1 MSETRAIERM
11 TAKLKI
17 KSLARLLSL
26 ILLICLQALA
36 QTGQPR
42 YGGSIVIAVN
52 NDPGGLNPAIT
63 TQGMVHLVCGSVFSG
78 LVGLDFNL
86 RPVPDLAESWEV
98 SSDGQRYVF
107 HLAPNATFHDGN
119 PVTSADV
126 KFTFEQL
133 LLKYHSRTRTSIG
146 DKLRAI
152 TTPDAR
158 TVVFEFNTPYAAFLQ
173 LIDVAN
179 APVMP
184 KHLYENTDP
193 LTNPHNLN
201 PVGCGPF
208 KFEKWVKGDYVAL
221 RRNESYFKPGKPY
234 IDRAIFRVMPSAANA
249 AIALE
254 NGEADFLM
262 NPSPLDIARLKER
275 HDITIT
281 DKGREAYATVETMVP
296 NLTRAPLSDLRVRQA
311 VAHAIDRQY
320 LVDKVQFGQAR
331 AATGP
336 VSSLLAWAYNPN
348 VTKYERDIAR
358 ANQLLDEAGYK
369 RGADSVRFH
378 LKMLCSSGW
387 TKTAEALRDQLREAG
402 VALDLQLMEFSAMVE
417 QTYIKKDFDLSFSS
431 FENGPDPDIGVKRT
445 VISSNIGP
453 IPFSNGAGYRN
464 PQIDQLFSAASS
476 ESDQRKRAKLYFEA
490 QEILTKELPYFWLYE
505 PRSSS
510 AYNAALRGVF
520 AWSAKSNAQF
530 ARDAWWVDGRR
541 PEQAVTSFREKRRAL
556 WFIPAAVVFI
566 ILLALLHKHRR
577 RSA

>member
-1 MSETRAIERM
+1 M
-11 TAKLKI
+11 KI
-17 KSLARLLSL
+17 NRPALSPAFLLFIL
-26 ILLICLQALA
+26 IQVLA

-42 YGGSIVIAVN
+42 PGGSVVIAVN
-52 NDPGGLNPAIT
+52 TDPGGLNPAIT
-63 TQGMVHLVCGSVFSG
+63 TQGMVHMVSGSIFSG
-78 LVGLDFNL
+78 LVGIDFNL
-86 RPVPDLAESWEV
+86 KPVPDLAESWEV
-98 SSDGQRYVF
+98 SPDGKRYVF
-107 HLAPNATFHDGN
+107 RLAPNAIFHDGR

-126 KFTFEQL
+126 KFTFEHM

-152 TTPDAR
+152 MTPDAH
-158 TVVFEFNTPYAAFLQ
+158 TVVFEFNAPYAAFLQ

-184 KHLYENTDP
+184 RHLYENTDP
-193 LTNPHNLN
+193 LTNPHNIN
-201 PVGCGPF
+201 PIGCGPF
-208 KFEKWVKGDYVAL
+208 KFEKWAKGDSVTL
-221 RRNESYFKPGKPY
+221 KRNKNYFKTGKPY
-234 IDRAIFRVMPSAANA
+234 LDRVIFKVMPSAANA

-262 NPSPLDIARLKER
+262 NPAPLDVARLR
-275 HDITIT
+275 QRPDIVIT

-311 VAHAIDRQY
+311 IAHAIDRQFI
-320 LVDKVQFGQAR
+320 VDKIQFGQAR

-348 VTKYERDIAR
+348 VTKYDRDIAR
-358 ANQLLDEAGYK
+358 ANRLLDEAGYK
-369 RGADSVRFH
+369 RGADGIRFH
-378 LKMLCSSGW
+378 LKTLCASGW

-402 VALDLQLMEFSAMVE
+402 IALDLQLMEFSAMVE

-464 PQIDQLFSAASS
+464 PRVDELLVRASS
-476 ESDQRKRAKLYFEA
+476 TVGQQERAKLYFEA
-490 QEILTKELPYFWLYE
+490 QEILVKELPYFWLYE

-520 AWSAKSNAQF
+520 TWSAKSNVQF

-541 PEQAVTSFREKRRAL
+541 PERAMTIGQGKRKMFWL
-556 WFIPAAVVFI
+556 IPAAG
-566 ILLALLHKHRR
+566 LLIVLTVLLRR
-577 RSA
+577 RRRRAP

>member
-1 MSETRAIERM
+1 
-11 TAKLKI
+11 
-17 KSLARLLSL
+17 
-26 ILLICLQALA
+26 
-36 QTGQPR
+36 
-42 YGGSIVIAVN
+42 
-52 NDPGGLNPAIT
+52 
-63 TQGMVHLVCGSVFSG
+63 MVHLVCGSIFSG

-86 RPVPDLAESWEV
+86 KPVPDLAESWEI
-98 SSDGQRYVF
+98 SPDGQRYVF
-107 HLAPNATFHDGN
+107 HLAPNATFHDGQ

-133 LLKYHSRTRTSIG
+133 LLKFHSRTRTSIG

-152 TTPDAR
+152 TTPDAH
-158 TVVFEFNTPYAAFLQ
+158 TVVFEFNAPYAAFLQ

-193 LTNPHNLN
+193 LTNPHNTN

-208 KFEKWVKGDYVAL
+208 KFEKWAKGDSVSL
-221 RRNESYFKPGKPY
+221 KRNETYFKTGKPY
-234 IDRAIFRVMPSAANA
+234 LDRVVFKVMPSTANA

-262 NPSPLDIARLKER
+262 NPAPLDVARLR
-275 HDITIT
+275 QRPDIVIT

-296 NLTRAPLSDLRVRQA
+296 NLTRAPLSDLKVRQA
-311 VAHAIDRQY
+311 IAHTIDRQFI
-320 LVDKVQFGQAR
+320 VDKINFGQAR

-336 VSSLLAWAYNPN
+336 ISSLLAWAYNPN
-348 VTKYERDIAR
+348 VTKYERDIAL
-358 ANQLLDEAGYK
+358 ANRLLDEAGYK
-369 RGADSVRFH
+369 RGADGTRFH
-378 LKMLCSSGW
+378 LKMLLASGW
-387 TKTAEALRDQLREAG
+387 AKTAEALRDQLRETG
-402 VALDLQLMEFSAMVE
+402 VTLDLQLMEFSAMVE
-417 QTYIKKDFDLSFSS
+417 QTYIRKDFDLSFSS

-464 PQIDQLFSAASS
+464 PRVDELFIRASS
-476 ESDQRKRAKLYFEA
+476 TVGQPERAKLYFEA
-490 QEILTKELPYFWLYE
+490 QEILVKELPYFWLYE

-520 AWSAKSNAQF
+520 AGSAKSNVQF

-541 PEQAVTSFREKRRAL
+541 PERA
-556 WFIPAAVVFI
+556 AAVKGNGRWVALAVMI
-566 ILLALLHKHRR
+566 ALTLGGMLLRKKIAR
-577 RSA
+577 

>member
-1 MSETRAIERM
+1 M
-11 TAKLKI
+11 KLKRPP
-17 KSLARLLSL
+17 RLLSL
-26 ILLICLQALA
+26 LFLISLQVFA
-36 QTGQPR
+36 QNEQPR
-42 YGGSIVIAVN
+42 YGGYVVVAIS

-63 TQGMVHLVCGSVFSG
+63 TQGTVHLITASIFSG

-86 RPVPDLAESWEV
+86 KPVPDLATSWEV
-98 SSDGQRYVF
+98 SPDGKRYTF
-107 HLAPNATFHDGN
+107 HLAPNTTFHDGH

-152 TTPDAR
+152 TTPDAH
-158 TVVFEFNTPYAAFLQ
+158 TVVFEFATPYAAFLQ

-193 LTNPHNLN
+193 LTNSHNTN
-201 PVGCGPF
+201 PIGCGPF
-208 KFEKWVKGDYVAL
+208 KFERWVKGDNVSL
-221 RRNESYFKPGKPY
+221 NRNENYFKSGKPY
-234 IDRAIFRVMPSAANA
+234 LDRVIFKVMPSAANA

-254 NGEADFLM
+254 NGETDYLM
-262 NPSPLDIARLKER
+262 NPAPLDIARLR
-275 HDITIT
+275 QRPDIVIT

-296 NLTRAPLSDLRVRQA
+296 NLTRAPLSDLKVRQA
-311 VAHAIDRQY
+311 IAHAIDRQFI
-320 LVDKVQFGQAR
+320 VDKVNFGQAR

-348 VTKYERDIAR
+348 VTKYDRDIAR

-369 RGADSVRFH
+369 PGADGTRFH
-378 LKMLCSSGW
+378 LKMLLSSGW
-387 TKTAEALRDQLREAG
+387 AKTAEALRDQLREAG
-402 VALDLQLMEFSAMVE
+402 IALDLQLMEFSAMVE

-464 PQIDQLFSAASS
+464 PRVDELFTRASATLDQP
-476 ESDQRKRAKLYFEA
+476 QRAQLYFEA
-490 QEILTKELPYFWLYE
+490 QDILVKELPYFWLYE
-505 PRSSS
+505 PRTS
-510 AYNAALRGVF
+510 AAYHAALQGMYQ
-520 AWSAKSNAQF
+520 WSAKSNISFAQ
-530 ARDAWWVDGRR
+530 DAWWAEGKR
-541 PEQAVTSFREKRRAL
+541 PERNLAGAGSRIRWWWALPVVALMIALVSVRRKRR
-556 WFIPAAVVFI
+556 V
-566 ILLALLHKHRR
+566 R
-577 RSA
+577 

>member
-1 MSETRAIERM
+1 MRPGTLICP
-11 TAKLKI
+11 
-17 KSLARLLSL
+17 RLLAAWL
-26 ILLICLQALA
+26 ILVFLLPTFA
-36 QTGQPR
+36 QTEQPR
-42 YGGSIVIAVN
+42 YGGSVVIAVN
-52 NDPGGLNPAIT
+52 DDPGGLNPAIT
-63 TQGMVHLVCGSVFSG
+63 TQGMAHLVSGSIFSG
-78 LVGLDFNL
+78 LVGIDFNL
-86 RPVPDLAESWEV
+86 RPTPDLATRWEV
-98 SSDGQRYVF
+98 APDGKRYTF
-107 HLAPNATFHDGN
+107 QLAPNAIFHDGK
-119 PVTSADV
+119 PVTSDDV

-133 LLKYHSRTRTSIG
+133 LLKYHSRTRASIG

-152 TTPDAR
+152 STPDPH
-158 TVVFEFNTPYAAFLQ
+158 TVVFEFATPYAAFLQ

-193 LTNPHNLN
+193 LTNPHNSN

-208 KFEKWVKGDYVAL
+208 KFERWVKGDHVAL
-221 RRNESYFKPGKPY
+221 RRNENYFRPGRPY
-234 IDRAIFRVMPSAANA
+234 LDRAVFKVMPSASSA

-262 NPSPLDIARLKER
+262 NPSPLDVARFKLR
-275 HDITIT
+275 SDIIVT

-296 NLTRAPLSDLRVRQA
+296 NITRAPLSDLRVRQA

-331 AATGP
+331 VATGP

-348 VTKYERDIAR
+348 VTKYERDLAR

-369 RGADSVRFH
+369 RGADGVRFH
-378 LKMLCSSGW
+378 LKTLCSSGW
-387 TKTAEALRDQLREAG
+387 VKTSEALRDQLREAG
-402 VALDLQLMEFSAMVE
+402 IALDLQLLEFSAMVE

-464 PQIDQLFSAASS
+464 QQIDLLFNAASS
-476 ESDQRKRAKLYFEA
+476 EPDQRKRVKLYFEA

-510 AYNAALRGVF
+510 AYHAALRGVF

-530 ARDAWWVDGRR
+530 ARDAWWVDGKR
-541 PEQAVTSFREKRRAL
+541 PERATAGAGGGRRWYWLAL
-556 WFIPAAVVFI
+556 VVVATLAVVGM
-566 ILLALLHKHRR
+566 LVR
-577 RSA
+577 RSADRKRAV

>member
-1 MSETRAIERM
+1 
-11 TAKLKI
+11 LKT
-17 KSLARLLSL
+17 KSPALLLVLSL
-26 ILLICLQALA
+26 FFVFLQAFA

-42 YGGSIVIAVN
+42 YGGVVVVATS

-63 TQGMVHLVCGSVFSG
+63 TQGMVHLVSGSIFSG

-86 RPVPDLAESWEV
+86 KPVPDLAESWEV
-98 SSDGQRYVF
+98 SPASAASAGGQRYVF
-107 HLAPNATFHDGN
+107 HLAPNATFHDGK

-126 KFTFEQL
+126 KFTFEQM

-146 DKLRAI
+146 GKLRAI
-152 TTPDAR
+152 TTPDAH
-158 TVVFEFNTPYAAFLQ
+158 TVVFEFNAPYAAFLQ

-184 KHLYENTDP
+184 RHLYKNTDP
-193 LTNPHNLN
+193 LTNPHNTN
-201 PVGCGPF
+201 PIGCGPF
-208 KFEKWVKGDYVAL
+208 KFEKWAKGDNVSL
-221 RRNESYFKPGKPY
+221 KRNENYFKTGKPY
-234 IDRAIFRVMPSAANA
+234 LDRVIFKVMPSAANA

-254 NGEADFLM
+254 TGEADFLM
-262 NPSPLDIARLKER
+262 NPAPLDVARLR
-275 HDITIT
+275 QRPDIVIT

-311 VAHAIDRQY
+311 IAHAIDRQFI
-320 LVDKVQFGQAR
+320 VDKIHFGQAR
-331 AATGP
+331 VATGP

-369 RGADSVRFH
+369 RGPNSEDGARFH
-378 LKMLCSSGW
+378 LKTLCASGW

-402 VALDLQLMEFSAMVE
+402 IALDLQLLEFSAMVE

-464 PQIDQLFSAASS
+464 PQVDQLFNAASS
-476 ESDQRKRAKLYFEA
+476 EPDQQKRAKPYFEA

-510 AYNAALRGVF
+510 AYHAALRGVF
-520 AWSAKSNAQF
+520 TWSAKSNAQF
-530 ARDAWWVDGRR
+530 AGDAWWVDGKR
-541 PEQAVTSFREKRRAL
+541 PERAMAGASRSRWYWLALLVIAILAIGLMLLRKRRAGDR
-556 WFIPAAVVFI
+556 A
-566 ILLALLHKHRR
+566 
-577 RSA
+577 S